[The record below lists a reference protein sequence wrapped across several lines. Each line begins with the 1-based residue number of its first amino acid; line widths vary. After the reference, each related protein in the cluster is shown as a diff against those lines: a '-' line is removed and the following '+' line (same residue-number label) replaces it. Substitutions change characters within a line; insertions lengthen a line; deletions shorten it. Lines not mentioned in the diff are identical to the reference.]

1 MYATH
6 KALFLYS
13 GAVASHWFWLVEK
26 ALIYFSARPVGTH
39 SSTYS
44 TSDAPLFSAIFT
56 AKRTRLQTEEAPMPM
71 NNR

>member
-1 MYATH
+1 MYAAD

-13 GAVASHWFWLVEK
+13 GAAVSHSFWLAEK

-44 TSDAPLFSAIFT
+44 ASDALYLVLFSPPNA
-56 AKRTRLQTEEAPMPM
+56 RVSQT
-71 NNR
+71 